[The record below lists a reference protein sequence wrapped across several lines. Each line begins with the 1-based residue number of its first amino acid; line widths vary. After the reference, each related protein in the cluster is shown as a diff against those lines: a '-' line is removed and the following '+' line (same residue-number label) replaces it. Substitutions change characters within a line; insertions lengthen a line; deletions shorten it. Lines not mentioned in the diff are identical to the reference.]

1 MDLHSQTSASSFS
14 MLFTAY
20 DKLLDFGNKSFQKL
34 LNGLDSDRLRKSS
47 AYSLMMMASFYS
59 SMLMT
64 FFFCHERITLS
75 KRMQSVKPYYGNMR

>member
-14 MLFTAY
+14 VLFMAY
-20 DKLLDFGNKSFQKL
+20 DEPLDFGNKSFRKL
-34 LNGLDSDRLRKSS
+34 LNGLDSDRLRKSL

-75 KRMQSVKPYYGNMR
+75 KHLQSMKPYYGNMR